1 MKNILILFV
10 ASMIAISCQTGPTRL
25 GEAFTEQTPKTV
37 DGLVAELREKGELK
51 DVQLAGKIDKNCM
64 EKGCWLSMMSSDG
77 AELVMTFKEE
87 KFTIPI
93 NSEGRQIVVIGDAR
107 MTQDSVEG
115 KLETNYEFESRG
127 LVFK

>member
-1 MKNILILFV
+1 MKKI
-10 ASMIAISCQTGPTRL
+10 MIMMLAALLAYSCQTGPTRL

-37 DGLVAELREKGELK
+37 DELVAGLREKGELK
-51 DVQLAGKIDKNCM
+51 DVQLAGKIDKNCL

-107 MTQDSVEG
+107 MQQDSVAG
-115 KLETNYEFESRG
+115 KLETSYEFESRG
-127 LVFK
+127 LLFK